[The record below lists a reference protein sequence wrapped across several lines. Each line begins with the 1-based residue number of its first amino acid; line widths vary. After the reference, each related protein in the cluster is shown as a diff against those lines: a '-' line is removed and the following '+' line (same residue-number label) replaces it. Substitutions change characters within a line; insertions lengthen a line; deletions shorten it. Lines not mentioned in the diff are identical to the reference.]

1 MKNDD
6 ILQPQILATLG
17 KEKSFPLDIR
27 TRWNSLLYMLQD
39 FIKVHKELKYATDA
53 SGKDFDITDAEIEII
68 KELIK
73 ALEPLEWLVKQLC
86 HENANLIEA
95 DNLIL
100 FTLKKLQSQSSNI
113 SKTMLERFE
122 ARIAQ
127 RWEPK
132 VIHTMKYLENPAFL
146 SQKTDHF
153 GNKISRKVILEL
165 ITKLLQRLND
175 EKNEK
180 NENDTTVKSR
190 SSKPM
195 EDDTEN
201 EVEISENIE
210 ENSKETLS
218 DEYAKFL
225 KEAAETSS
233 EAKNMPKINSK
244 TVDNEMK
251 CYECSGTKTENLK
264 LLQKALLT
272 IKPTSVESE
281 RAFSAMGLFATKLR
295 NRLNDD
301 TLNALVM
308 MRQYYMAKK

>member
-6 ILQPQILATLG
+6 ILQPQILASLG
-17 KEKSFPLDIR
+17 KEKSFPLDVR
-27 TRWNSLLYMLQD
+27 TRWNSLLYLLQD
-39 FIKVHKELKYATDA
+39 FIKVHKELKIATVV
-53 SGKDFDITDAEIEII
+53 SGKEFDITEAEIETI

-86 HENANLIEA
+86 HENANLLEA
-95 DNLIL
+95 ENLIL
-100 FTLKKLQSQSSNI
+100 FTLKKLEGQSSNI

-146 SQKTDHF
+146 SQKTDQF

-165 ITKLLQRLND
+165 ITKLLQRFTPND
-175 EKNEK
+175 EENA
-180 NENDTTVKSR
+180 NDTT
-190 SSKPM
+190 
-195 EDDTEN
+195 EEN

-225 KEAAETSS
+225 KEAEKRSET
-233 EAKNMPKINSK
+233 KNLPKINSQ
-244 TVDNEMK
+244 TVDKEMK
-251 CYECSGTKTENLK
+251 CYECNGTKTENLK

-272 IKPTSVESE
+272 IKPTSVEAE

-295 NRLNDD
+295 NSLNDD